1 MKEKKSI
8 TLKQRLLATFLLIA
22 ILPTII
28 IGGATQVIAGQSL
41 ERELNLKIQENA
53 YFRAQILDEVFRI
66 KLAALDMAA
75 KAPCMVEVAQSPE
88 PVNIEDNQQANAFFN
103 ALLFD
108 YGFGYIMLTNNKGE
122 IIVTKS
128 DPTWANAYQRLI
140 INIQNNRNQYGTE
153 WIVEELGQNAGI
165 FISAP
170 INGGSLSGVIPVSTF
185 ESALSARFE
194 DGNTSLF
201 ATNQRNQVL
210 FSESHIEVEPV
221 MKLFSDS
228 TVASQPD
235 GTWRNT
241 AGKRFLYSYEDT
253 ALPYADFQWR
263 VYQIIS
269 FEDAFH
275 AIINWAIIQG
285 ILLALVIAAVVAVS
299 LFTSRVLAD
308 PITRIAAVTDKMA
321 QGMIKV
327 FIPTNDS
334 TYEIAQLTSAVKKLQ
349 SSLMYQITSMS
360 EMADQ
365 IGHTVMNVS
374 ASISE
379 LASTTAET
387 TSSITEISA
396 TVEEARETSAISASK
411 AQNVSMNAEGVL
423 EIADEGKQATD
434 NAVNGMELIRQEMDA
449 MANRI
454 SQLSEQTQSIG
465 SIINSVEDIAEQ
477 SNLLAVNAAIEAA
490 KAGEAG
496 AGFAVVA
503 QEVKSLAEQ
512 SKSAVERVR
521 GILDDIRKATS
532 AAVLAAERSSKAVEA
547 GAQKTEQVGQT
558 ISQLA
563 KGLADSAETSM
574 EISISSQEELSGMNQ
589 LVIAIEAI
597 QTASNQNVDATQ
609 QIEKAI
615 GTLAQMVQNLDK
627 LVAEFDL

>member
-1 MKEKKSI
+1 MKEKKTI

-22 ILPTII
+22 VLPTII
-28 IGGATQVIAGQSL
+28 VGGATQVIARQSL
-41 ERELNLKIQENA
+41 EREINWKIQENA

-66 KLAALDMAA
+66 KLTALDMAS
-75 KAPCMVEVAQSPE
+75 KAPCVVEATQSPGT
-88 PVNIEDNQQANAFFN
+88 VNIEDNEQVNAFFN

-108 YGFGYIMLTNNKGE
+108 YGFGYIMLTNIYGD

-128 DPTWANAYQRLI
+128 DPTWANDYQRLI
-140 INIQNNRNQYGTE
+140 INIENNRNQYGTE
-153 WIVEELGQNAGI
+153 WIVQELGQNAGI

-170 INGGSLSGVIPVSTF
+170 INGGSLSGVIPVTTF
-185 ESALSARFE
+185 EAALSTRF
-194 DGNTSLF
+194 DDDKTSLF
-201 ATNQRNQVL
+201 ATNQRNQLL
-210 FSESHIEVEPV
+210 FSESNLEVETV
-221 MKLFSDS
+221 MRLFNDT
-228 TVASQPD
+228 TVTEQPD
-235 GTWRNT
+235 GTWRNS
-241 AGKRFLYSYEDT
+241 AGKEFLYSYKDT
-253 ALPYADFQWR
+253 SFPYADFHWR
-263 VYQIIS
+263 VYQIVA

-275 AIINWAIIQG
+275 AIINWAVIQG
-285 ILLALVIAAVVAVS
+285 ILLLFIAAAVVAIS
-299 LFTSRVLAD
+299 LYTSRILAD
-308 PITRIAAVTDKMA
+308 PITKIAAVTDKMA

-327 FIPTNDS
+327 FIPSNDG
-334 TYEIAQLTSAVKKLQ
+334 THEIAQLTNAVKKLQ
-349 SSLMYQITSMS
+349 SNLMYQITSMS
-360 EMADQ
+360 EMAEQ

-411 AQNVSMNAEGVL
+411 AQSVSMNAEGVL
-423 EIADEGKQATD
+423 EIADEGQQATG
-434 NAVNGMELIRQEMDA
+434 NAVMGMELIRQEMDA

-521 GILDDIRKATS
+521 GILDEIRKATS
-532 AAVLAAERSSKAVEA
+532 AAVMAAERSSKAVEA

-597 QTASNQNVDATQ
+597 QAASNQNVDATQ

-615 GTLAQMVQNLDK
+615 GSLSQMVQNLDK